1 MNEQEQQIA
10 ANVAHLT
17 HGATLAMQAVVLA
30 LMRSHPDPAALKR
43 ALGETMAAMR
53 ATVAL
58 SNVSL
63 GGKPS
68 RSKEAFDN
76 HSERWLQEM
85 HALHPHD

>member
-1 MNEQEQQIA
+1 MTEDEQQIA
-10 ANVAHLT
+10 ANIAHLS
-17 HGATLAMQAVVLA
+17 HGAVLAMQAVLVA
-30 LMRSHPDPAALKR
+30 LMRTHPDPAALKR

-68 RSKEAFDN
+68 QSKAAFES
-76 HSERWLQEM
+76 HAERWLRDM
-85 HALHPHD
+85 NALHPHD